1 MDAMK
6 NIIVLVIAL
15 VAAGGCLSAPGQ
27 VPPPGASDKSLEDRN
42 IKNRSIELER
52 IKRDANKP
60 ETGNQEQAGKMP
72 AAKFQEIKEDFEQ
85 IQLLQSEIITAYTK
99 GKEIDF
105 GKISA
110 RAEQINKRG
119 IRLRENLF
127 PPVGENEIS
136 KKTKS
141 GIKNVELPPLPQDVK
156 MLIVEMDNTLAA
168 FTANPIFTNPQVV
181 NPDNN
186 VKAKSDL
193 ERLIRLSGALKEAAE
208 TASKQ
213 KD

>member
-1 MDAMK
+1 MK
-6 NIIVLVIAL
+6 NIIVLLIAL
-15 VAAGGCLSAPGQ
+15 IAAGACLNVPGQ

-42 IKNRSIELER
+42 IKSRSIELER

-60 ETGNQEQAGKMP
+60 DPGNQRQPDKML
-72 AAKFQEIKEDFEQ
+72 AAKFQDIKEDFEQ
-85 IQLLQSEIITAYTK
+85 IQLSQSEIITAYTK

-105 GKISA
+105 GKVSA
-110 RAEQINKRG
+110 KAEQINKRG
-119 IRLRENLF
+119 VRLKENLF
-127 PPVGENEIS
+127 PSVSENQND
-136 KKTKS
+136 KKTKNGKS
-141 GIKNVELPPLPQDVK
+141 NVELLPLPQDVK
-156 MLIVEMDNTLAA
+156 TLIVEMDNTLAA

-193 ERLIRLSGALKEAAE
+193 EKLIRLSGALKQKAE
-208 TASKQ
+208 KASRQ